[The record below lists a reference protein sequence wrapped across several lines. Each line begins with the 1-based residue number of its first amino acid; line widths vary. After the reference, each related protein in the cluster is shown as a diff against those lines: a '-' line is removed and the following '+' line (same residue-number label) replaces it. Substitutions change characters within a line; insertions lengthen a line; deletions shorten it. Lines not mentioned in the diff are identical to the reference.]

1 MRILAY
7 ACVLPFVTALAVS
20 AQEPPLPDTVPPD
33 TVAAADTTEARGPT
47 PRSNFIKSI
56 VVPGWGQ
63 ASLGAYKR
71 GAFFFALRS
80 SSTYMLLRSVGR
92 LNEATGVEGRLT
104 GIATDSLLTL
114 MAEDTAVARQLE
126 DPIAFEDAVA
136 AHEGVA
142 RSRRLVDVRRRHRQ
156 DWIVYTIFFT
166 FLDALDAY
174 VATHLADY
182 PLEISTAPG
191 PGGAAVLSV
200 RVPVGRRR

>member
-1 MRILAY
+1 MRNLAF
-7 ACVLPFVTALAVS
+7 AFVLPLLTALAAA
-20 AQEPPLPDTVPPD
+20 AQEPPPPD
-33 TVAAADTTEARGPT
+33 TVAADAAPAADTTVVRGPT
-47 PRSNFIKSI
+47 PRSNFLKSL

-63 ASLGAYKR
+63 GSLGAYRR

-80 SSTYMLLRSVGR
+80 SSTYMLLRSIGR
-92 LNEATGVEGRLT
+92 LNEATGVEDRLA

-136 AHEGVA
+136 THEGVA

-182 PLEISTAPG
+182 PLEISTSPG
-191 PGGAAVLSV
+191 ADGGAVLSV
-200 RVPVGRRR
+200 RIPVGRRR